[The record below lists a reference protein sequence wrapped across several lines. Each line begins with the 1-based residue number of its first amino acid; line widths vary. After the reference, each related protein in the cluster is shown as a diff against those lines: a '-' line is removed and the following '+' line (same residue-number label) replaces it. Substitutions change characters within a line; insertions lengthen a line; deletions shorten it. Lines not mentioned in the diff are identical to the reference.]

1 MHVTWLWPVQ
11 LKHSQCTLVCNK
23 TNNVN
28 QLFYYCN
35 IFYWQCWQIL
45 ILSREEQM
53 LLLHLVDHVGRYFVA
68 SWIRWSSWLMH
79 FFNLPFLSF
88 LPLLILS
95 VNSDKCC
102 NTNGCVQIV
111 SGAVLMCSCAGMA
124 IMLWFSGVLQDHLNS
139 PVVMLFNCS
148 LTLWRPVVPHGY
160 SYKASCARPV

>member
-1 MHVTWLWPVQ
+1 MALT
-11 LKHSQCTLVCNK
+11 SSTESFSVCNK

-68 SWIRWSSWLMH
+68 SWIRWSSWLMR

-95 VNSDKCC
+95 VINVLILLDVYRWCLEMCWCVHVPEWPLCC
-102 NTNGCVQIV
+102 GLVEFFRISGSLEFWRCYAVQLLFNPLTP
-111 SGAVLMCSCAGMA
+111 SGATWVQL
-124 IMLWFSGVLQDHLNS
+124 
-139 PVVMLFNCS
+139 
-148 LTLWRPVVPHGY
+148 
-160 SYKASCARPV
+160 